1 MVKILVNK
9 LHSRM
14 KVQEEAKNQN
24 DENHQ
29 NQGKEKDHKNHE
41 RQVENDDGSKSTKA
55 KGK

>member
-1 MVKILVNK
+1 
-9 LHSRM
+9 M